1 MFADAF
7 DDESFSPPVQKKRTE
22 AGFFN
27 KMKSIIAPPKKGS
40 NEDIVIDDHSED
52 LSAESNSNATNFK
65 TMKST
70 RSTRSKG
77 GNMLNLPKPL
87 KSSKKR
93 RKKSVLGIP
102 RDKQYNY
109 ALT

>member
-1 MFADAF
+1 
-7 DDESFSPPVQKKRTE
+7 
-22 AGFFN
+22 
-27 KMKSIIAPPKKGS
+27 
-40 NEDIVIDDHSED
+40 
-52 LSAESNSNATNFK
+52 
-65 TMKST
+65 
-70 RSTRSKG
+70 
-77 GNMLNLPKPL
+77 MLNLPKPL